1 MTFIVALIV
10 GAGVAVLAMW
20 MRGSGV
26 ATKWY
31 DWVIGIIGLAFLL
44 FAMQN
49 FFASGIEGESDA
61 ASNYLLIVGLPS
73 LVLLVVAGSLI
84 WRRHSAAA

>member
-20 MRGSGV
+20 MRNKGV
-26 ATKWY
+26 AIKWY
-31 DWVIGIIGLAFLL
+31 DWVIGIVGFLTLL

-49 FFASGIEGESDA
+49 FFASGIEGEPAA